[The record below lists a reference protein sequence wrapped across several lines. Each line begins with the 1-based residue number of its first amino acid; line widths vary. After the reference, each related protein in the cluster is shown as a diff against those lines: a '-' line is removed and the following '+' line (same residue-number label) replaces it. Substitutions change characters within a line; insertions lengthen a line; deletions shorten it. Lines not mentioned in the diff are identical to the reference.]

1 MYFSKMI
8 NSVKQK
14 PGLFLCVFSLCVL
27 FFLILPLNLSVI
39 CANENQGFAFTWG
52 EALLRWK
59 ELACGRGILFVLLY
73 SLVLKVFG
81 FNSYSIV
88 AIHIIETVVLFLIGI
103 LIYLIVKQALRNDL
117 YGGLAVLFWVI
128 FVCTPIGMSDLIVEL
143 ASHYNL
149 NEENLCVLFSLFSLF
164 CLLVSGLFNA
174 EQSLMPSIKEKL
186 FSAFAGIFAICSM
199 MSKANGAI
207 LLIATLIWFLLNFF
221 IRNEYFKYAIKK
233 TQYYFFG
240 LLGSLLFFNI
250 VLYVLNGDLLTTWR
264 DYFLL
269 GNYTNEHL
277 NSCKLLFANFFYFMT
292 RHTNSISNFILF
304 FFILLLL
311 LFGLIRNFVKRN
323 DLSNISN
330 FWLLISLWGIGN
342 VCAIV
347 APGTYQPYYYHLIW
361 SVAAILLSFGLYEL
375 FLKFSGKK
383 IFLALII
390 LFVIVFF
397 FCRIGVTVPSHY
409 KLTKALNALSVFK
422 QPQSFQDPVLPYVAK
437 TSVRPRIFQLADLV
451 NRLLPDK
458 DSTFYIV
465 DFSQKGF
472 IAFTP
477 LSYIYA
483 KRYPPTSVD
492 AGLLGVPT
500 ILKSKLKILQRDLSR
515 RKPEIIILSKTIS
528 LQPWQV
534 QDLTPFVQ
542 WLTGVIKE
550 EYRYETYVNLLMKND
565 QQETFFI
572 LRKIK

>member
-1 MYFSKMI
+1 MI
-8 NSVKQK
+8 NLAKQK
-14 PGLFLCVFSLCVL
+14 PGLFLCVFSLCLL
-27 FFLILPLNLSVI
+27 FFLTLPLNLSII

-52 EALLRWK
+52 EVFLRWK
-59 ELACGRGILFVLLY
+59 ELACGRGILFVSLY
-73 SLVLKVFG
+73 SLVLKIFG

-88 AIHIIETVVLFLIGI
+88 AIHIIGTVVLFLIGI
-103 LIYLIVKQALRNDL
+103 LIYLIVKQVLRSDL
-117 YGGLAVLFWVI
+117 YGGLSVLFWVI
-128 FVCTPIGMSDLIVEL
+128 FICTPIGMSDLVVEL

-149 NEENLCVLFSLFSLF
+149 NEENFCVLFSLLSLF
-164 CLLVSGLFNA
+164 CFSASGLFNA
-174 EQSLMPSIKEKL
+174 KQSIVLSTKEKSL
-186 FSAFAGIFAICSM
+186 SVFAGIFAVCSM
-199 MSKANGAI
+199 MSKANGSI
-207 LLIATLIWFLLNFF
+207 LLIATLIWLLLNLFL
-221 IRNEYFKYAIKK
+221 RNKYFGQMIEKIKY
-233 TQYYFFG
+233 YLFG
-240 LLGSLLFFNI
+240 LLGSLIFFNI
-250 VLYVLNGDLLTTWR
+250 VLYALNGDLSTTWR

-277 NSCKLLFANFFYFMT
+277 NSSKVLFANFFHFMT
-292 RHTNSISNFILF
+292 RHTMSVSNFVLF
-304 FFILLLL
+304 FFVILLLL
-311 LFGLIRNFVKRN
+311 LGLIRNSMKRN
-323 DLSNISN
+323 DLSNTSN

-361 SVAAILLSFGLYEL
+361 PVAAILLSIGLYEL
-375 FLKFSGKK
+375 FLKFAEKK
-383 IFLALII
+383 IFSAFIV

-397 FCRIGVTVPSHY
+397 FCRISITVPSHF
-409 KLTKALNALSVFK
+409 KLTKALNALSIFK
-422 QPQSFQDPVLPYVAK
+422 QPQSFQDPVLPYEVK
-437 TSVRPRIFQLADLV
+437 TSIRPRIFQLADLV

-483 KRYPPTSVD
+483 KRYSPTSVD

-500 ILKSKLKILQRDLSR
+500 ILKSKLKILQRDLSH

-534 QDLTPFVQ
+534 QDLTPFVK
-542 WLTGVIKE
+542 WLTDVLKE
-550 EYRYETYVNLLMKND
+550 EYHYETYVNLLMKND

-572 LRKIK
+572 FRKIK